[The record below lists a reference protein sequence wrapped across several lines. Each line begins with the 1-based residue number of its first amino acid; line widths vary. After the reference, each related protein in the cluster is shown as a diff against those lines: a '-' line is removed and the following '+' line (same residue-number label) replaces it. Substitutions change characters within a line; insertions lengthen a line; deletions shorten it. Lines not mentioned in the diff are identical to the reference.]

1 MTAKPPISK
10 DLQELILA
18 IGHSKSRE
26 EEEGIMQEELT
37 LLKEDLKATAA
48 PPAAKAELMIRILYL
63 QLLGFDAGFAYISA
77 INLSQHLD
85 QRVKRLGY
93 LVCCSCIAHDSE
105 LLTLLVCSLQRDL
118 VSGDPL
124 CMCSALTALTK
135 VSTPTMVHALL
146 DTVVQLLRHSL
157 AVVRSKAAIALR
169 RFMSVDSSLGAAV
182 EPYVNKLLMG
192 EDLTCL
198 MAALHFYEEFFRRTE
213 SLQLYRHQVKPL
225 TLIIRSLA
233 TKHIPE
239 GYFFYSIPAPWV
251 QIQALRVLSLLGN
264 ADPSMCI
271 QIANVLLDVLR
282 RATAQ
287 QPLNNISQAVIYQ
300 VHLTAAAMKNC
311 EMVLIRSSE
320 YLSEFIGR
328 GNSNNLI
335 YAGVIGLMKSYQTKP
350 SFILSHQLR
359 VLDFLED
366 QDSTLR
372 NGTLRVL
379 VGITRANN
387 VEAIAHKVL
396 AVIPRVQEQC
406 VRLELVEKLAVI
418 TERYAASALWRFD
431 VNMQLLGLYEKR
443 NEWTNSLATSIIKEL
458 NALKESDTGVIPH
471 AIAVSRE
478 IIAINAEDRP
488 SDLLKVAIWT
498 IGEFASTQ
506 ETEKSAK
513 LFESLSDLLSIS
525 FSDSTV
531 TLWLLTAL
539 QKSLILPL
547 SPQFKAKISDCAASK
562 DPEIQQRCYEIARL
576 SQFPEAPRLEP
587 GSLDFTFSPDFSF
600 LETSHP
606 ANRAKGLRMVGKASS
621 TIVTIGNKGKVTGKE
636 LVFTYGKSILPQLN
650 YEPQV
655 QSRATQ
661 GTGSSTLLGQLWGLF
676 RNTQSA

>member
-1 MTAKPPISK
+1 
-10 DLQELILA
+10 
-18 IGHSKSRE
+18 
-26 EEEGIMQEELT
+26 MQEELT
-37 LLKEDLKATAA
+37 LLKEDLRATGA
-48 PPAAKAELMIRILYL
+48 PPASQAELMIRILYL
-63 QLLGFDAGFAYISA
+63 QLLGFDAGFAYIAA
-77 INLSQHLD
+77 INLSQHVNH
-85 QRVKRLGY
+85 RVKRLGY
-93 LVCCSCIAHDSE
+93 LVCCSCIAHDSD

-124 CMCSALTALTK
+124 CVCAALTALTK
-135 VSTPTMVHALL
+135 VSTTTMVHALL

-169 RFMSVDSSLGAAV
+169 RFMSVDISLGAAV

-198 MAALHFYEEFFRRTE
+198 MAGLHFYEALYRHTE

-225 TLIIRSLA
+225 TLIIRALA

-239 GYFFYSIPAPWV
+239 GYFFYSVPAPWI
-251 QIQALRVLSLLGN
+251 QIQALRVLSLLGD

-271 QIANVLLDVLR
+271 QTANVLLDVLR

-300 VHLTAAAMKNC
+300 VHLTAAALKNC
-311 EMVLIRSSE
+311 EMVLTRSSE

-328 GNSNNLI
+328 GNTNNLI
-335 YAGVIGLMKSYQTKP
+335 YAGVVGLMKSYQVEP

-359 VLDFLED
+359 VIDFLED

-387 VEAIAHKVL
+387 VEAIAYKVL
-396 AVIPRVQEQC
+396 AVIPRVQEQQ

-418 TERYAASALWRFD
+418 TERYAGSALWRFD

-443 NEWTNSLATSIIKEL
+443 NDWTNSLATSIMKEL
-458 NALKESDTGVIPH
+458 NARKDSDVDVIQH
-471 AIAVSRE
+471 ALAVSKE
-478 IIAINAEDRP
+478 IVAVNAEDRP

-506 ETEKSAK
+506 EAEESAE
-513 LFESLSDLLSIS
+513 LFRKLSDLLSIS
-525 FSDSTV
+525 FSDGTV

-539 QKSLILPL
+539 QKTLLFPL
-547 SPQFKAKISDCAASK
+547 SPHFKAQISDCASSK

-576 SQFPEAPRLEP
+576 SQFPEAPRL
-587 GSLDFTFSPDFSF
+587 GTGNLDFTFSPDFSF

-606 ANRAKGLRMVGKASS
+606 VSKGKGLRMVCKASPTAVATDS
-621 TIVTIGNKGKVTGKE
+621 KGKTAGKE
-636 LVFTYGKSILPQLN
+636 LVFTYGKSILPQLA
-650 YEPQV
+650 YVPQI
-655 QSRATQ
+655 QGRATQ
-661 GTGSSTLLGQLWGLF
+661 GTGSSSLLGQLWGLF
-676 RNTQSA
+676 RTAHSA